1 MCTEQKQQ
9 EHIANGTSM
18 DSGGPVAAG
27 APRKAQ

>member
-9 EHIANGTSM
+9 EHIANSTSM